1 MILINIFLI
10 VFVIS
15 VSIFSVFVI
24 IYLNRIFENINSIN
38 KDIRLLVE
46 NTIPILSN
54 LEVITRR
61 VNKVATEAEE
71 YWVEIDDLIR
81 NLRKKILIFSS
92 YKKFHNSQKLI
103 LGLIKNFRPITKGIY
118 AFWIDFKRKSNL

>member
-1 MILINIFLI
+1 MTLINIFLI

-15 VSIFSVFVI
+15 ASIFSVLVI
-24 IYLNRIFENINSIN
+24 IYLDRIFENINSIN

-54 LEVITRR
+54 LEMITRK

-81 NLRKKILIFSS
+81 NLRKKVLIFSS
-92 YKKFHNSQKLI
+92 YNKFRNPQKLI
-103 LGLIKNFRPITKGIY
+103 FGLIKNFRPITKGIY
-118 AFWIDFKRKSNL
+118 TFWIDFKRKSNL

>member
-1 MILINIFLI
+1 MTLINIFLI
-10 VFVIS
+10 VFVIT

-24 IYLNRIFENINSIN
+24 IYLNRIFENINSIY

-92 YKKFHNSQKLI
+92 YKKFRDSQKLI
-103 LGLIKNFRPITKGIY
+103 FGLLKNFRFITKDIH
-118 AFWIDFKRKSNL
+118 AFWNGFKRKSNL

>member
-1 MILINIFLI
+1 MTLINIFLI

-15 VSIFSVFVI
+15 ASIFSVLVI

-54 LEVITRR
+54 LEMITRR
-61 VNKVATEAEE
+61 VNKVTTEAEE
-71 YWVEIDDLIR
+71 YLEEVHYLIR
-81 NLRKKILIFSS
+81 NLHNKILIFSS
-92 YKKFHNSQKLI
+92 YKKFRDSQKLI
-103 LGLIKNFRPITKGIY
+103 FGLIKNIRPITKGIY
-118 AFWIDFKRKSNL
+118 AFWIDFKHKPNL